1 MKAVVNRY
9 RRIAAETAWVFAG
22 QMLSAL
28 GTLVGVRL
36 VTEFVPPAV
45 FGAVAVVV
53 GVVILAHGVAAVPL
67 MEAAMRLYPEYN
79 SAAGAGV
86 LRRAALRALRL
97 PVAATSFALLS
108 GLIIWTS
115 AIQGSSWI
123 AVMAGLLFIAEVVR
137 SFEITFLNA
146 ARNQRTM
153 VLLTVADAWARPI
166 AAVAIV
172 WLTDASS
179 FSVVAGYLLGA
190 VFALACLY
198 VTRNSLDTP
207 KVQAS
212 YTPEITRRLWVYAK
226 PLAPLSLVFWISGQ
240 ADRYMLAALAGLG
253 QAGLY
258 AAIYGLA
265 SRPFNMLRAG
275 SELVVRPVYYAHVSS
290 GNRRSER
297 RTFWLWVTAVAGS
310 ASLLAFLIGLFHSQI
325 AAILLAK
332 EYREHSVLMIW
343 IAVGYVFA
351 VVNQIVERINYAL
364 HDTRGVAWV
373 ETAGAALSIAVAL
386 PMIHAFGLN
395 GAAWSVPIYFGLQL
409 LLAIARART
418 ALAARERNA
427 AEAQTPHFAR
437 SPHA

>member
-1 MKAVVNRY
+1 MKTILQRH
-9 RRIAAETAWVFAG
+9 RRILGETAWVFAG

-28 GTLVGVRL
+28 GMLVGLRL
-36 VTEFVPPAV
+36 VTEAVPPGV
-45 FGAVAVVV
+45 YGTVALAV
-53 GVVILAHGVAAVPL
+53 GVVTLAHGVAAVPL
-67 MEAAMRLYPEYN
+67 IEAVMRLYPEYN
-79 SAAGAGV
+79 SVSGVGV

-97 PVAATSFALLS
+97 PVATAFFALLC

-115 AIQGSSWI
+115 AIQDSSWI
-123 AVMAGLLFIAEVVR
+123 AVMAGLLFIVEVVR

-153 VLLTVADAWARPI
+153 ALLTVADTWARPI

-172 WLTDASS
+172 WLIDASS
-179 FSVVAGYLLGA
+179 FAVVAGYLLGA
-190 VFALACLY
+190 VFPLACFY
-198 VTRNSLDTP
+198 MTRNSMDAP

-212 YTPEITRRLWVYAK
+212 YAPEITRRLWVYAK
-226 PLAPLSLVFWISGQ
+226 PLVPLSLVFWISGQ
-240 ADRYMLAALAGLG
+240 ADRYMLATLAGLG

-275 SELVVRPVYYAHVSS
+275 SELAVRPVYYAHVSS
-290 GNRRSER
+290 GNRQSER
-297 RTFWLWVTAVAGS
+297 RTFWLWLTAVAGA
-310 ASLLAFLIGLFHSQI
+310 ASLLAFLIGVFHSQI

-343 IAVGYVFA
+343 IAAGYVFA
-351 VVNQIVERINYAL
+351 VVSQIVERINYAL

-373 ETAGAALSIAVAL
+373 ETASAALSIAVAL
-386 PMIHAFGLN
+386 PMIYFFGLN

-409 LLAIARART
+409 LLAIVRARG
-418 ALAARERNA
+418 ALAARQHNA
-427 AEAQTPHFAR
+427 AAPQTPDFAR
-437 SPHA
+437 NPHA